1 MQKTVRLAIGELVV
15 QKRFTTNFADDA
27 KKEYKDFLKVV
38 VKPNKRLFMDF
49 NMDKER
55 LDDFFMKFLNG
66 VNRFSKIAEV
76 VKFVLTLS
84 HGQAA
89 VERGF
94 SISEKTLFENLGH
107 DNLIA
112 KRIVIDHMLTH
123 DLKAYDL
130 PITRELL
137 SSVRS
142 AHSKY
147 VADQQKK
154 KADEKKAAK
163 DGLSEEVG
171 KQIEEMNKKTSL
183 LEATIKDML
192 ATREKWQFQ
201 AEDEGK
207 LELLGTANGL
217 KRGAKEKQEELD
229 ECLKEKKRLVERRE
243 NLK

>member
-154 KADEKKAAK
+154 KADEKKLQRTVFRK
-163 DGLSEEVG
+163 RWENRL
-171 KQIEEMNKKTSL
+171 KK
-183 LEATIKDML
+183 
-192 ATREKWQFQ
+192 
-201 AEDEGK
+201 
-207 LELLGTANGL
+207 
-217 KRGAKEKQEELD
+217 
-229 ECLKEKKRLVERRE
+229 
-243 NLK
+243 

>member
-1 MQKTVRLAIGELVV
+1 M

-94 SISEKTLFENLGH
+94 SISEKTLFENFGN
-107 DNLIA
+107 DNLMT
-112 KRIVIDHMLTH
+112 KHIVIDHMLTH

-147 VADQQKK
+147 VAEFETCQPHNRTFWCYKSNPI
-154 KADEKKAAK
+154 
-163 DGLSEEVG
+163 LSV
-171 KQIEEMNKKTSL
+171 
-183 LEATIKDML
+183 
-192 ATREKWQFQ
+192 
-201 AEDEGK
+201 
-207 LELLGTANGL
+207 LLGNPNF
-217 KRGAKEKQEELD
+217 RNFSVVCLD
-229 ECLKEKKRLVERRE
+229 K
-243 NLK
+243 

>member
-1 MQKTVRLAIGELVV
+1 MSDNPDACRKLLDSLLEKLVM

-66 VNRFSKIAEV
+66 VNHFPKIAEV

-94 SISEKTLFENLGH
+94 SISEKTLFENLGN

-112 KRIVIDHMLTH
+112 KHIVIDHMLTH

-130 PITRELL
+130 P
-137 SSVRS
+137 SVRS

-147 VADQQKK
+147 VAVQQKK

-163 DGLSEEVG
+163 DGLSEEVV
-171 KQIEEMNKKTSL
+171 KQNAEMNKKTSL
-183 LEATIKDML
+183 LEETIKDML
-192 ATREKWQFQ
+192 ATSEKWQFQ
-201 AEDEGK
+201 AEDERK
-207 LELLGTANGL
+207 LELHGTANGL
-217 KRGAKEKQEELD
+217 KRSVKEKQEELD

-243 NLK
+243 ILK

>member
-1 MQKTVRLAIGELVV
+1 MDKKAKRAVDLVKLDVTDKNLQKRDMEFVYRLKHEIKLVKPKVTDTQIKEFERNDVKFLATMCHHMLQNSPLKIPFVRWCHCLNPLYMSDNPDACRKLFDSLLEKLVV

-38 VKPNKRLFMDF
+38 VKPNNRLFMDY

-76 VKFVLTLS
+76 VKFVLTFS

-94 SISEKTLFENLGH
+94 SISEKTLFENLGN

-123 DLKAYDL
+123 DLKAYL
-130 PITRELL
+130 IT
-137 SSVRS
+137 
-142 AHSKY
+142 
-147 VADQQKK
+147 
-154 KADEKKAAK
+154 
-163 DGLSEEVG
+163 G
-171 KQIEEMNKKTSL
+171 N
-183 LEATIKDML
+183 
-192 ATREKWQFQ
+192 
-201 AEDEGK
+201 
-207 LELLGTANGL
+207 
-217 KRGAKEKQEELD
+217 
-229 ECLKEKKRLVERRE
+229 
-243 NLK
+243 

>member
-1 MQKTVRLAIGELVV
+1 
-15 QKRFTTNFADDA
+15 
-27 KKEYKDFLKVV
+27 
-38 VKPNKRLFMDF
+38 
-49 NMDKER
+49 MDKQ
-55 LDDFFMKFLNG
+55 LL
-66 VNRFSKIAEV
+66 
-76 VKFVLTLS
+76 
-84 HGQAA
+84 
-89 VERGF
+89 RGF
-94 SISEKTLFENLGH
+94 SISEKTLFENLGN

-112 KRIVIDHMLTH
+112 KHIVIDHMLTH

-163 DGLSEEVG
+163 DGLSEEVV
-171 KQIEEMNKKTSL
+171 KQNAEMNKKTSL

-192 ATREKWQFQ
+192 ATSEKWQFQ
-201 AEDEGK
+201 AEDERK
-207 LELLGTANGL
+207 LELRGTANGL
-217 KRGAKEKQEELD
+217 KRSVKEKQEELD
-229 ECLKEKKRLVERRE
+229 ECLKEKKRLMERRE

>member
-1 MQKTVRLAIGELVV
+1 
-15 QKRFTTNFADDA
+15 
-27 KKEYKDFLKVV
+27 
-38 VKPNKRLFMDF
+38 
-49 NMDKER
+49 
-55 LDDFFMKFLNG
+55 MKFLNG

-84 HGQAA
+84 HGQTA

-94 SISEKTLFENLGH
+94 SISEETLFENPGN

-142 AHSKY
+142 AYSKY

-183 LEATIKDML
+183 LVATIKDML
-192 ATREKWQFQ
+192 ATRGNGSFKPRMKGSWNF
-201 AEDEGK
+201 
-207 LELLGTANGL
+207 LELPM
-217 KRGAKEKQEELD
+217 D
-229 ECLKEKKRLVERRE
+229 
-243 NLK
+243 